1 MLTDVSIRKL
11 SLPKSRREVADGKV
25 SGLYLVLQPTGARSW
40 ALRYRANGQPRKL
53 TLGSCPPITIAAAR
67 RRATEALDRVA
78 AGEDPAAAK
87 QASRA
92 KARAER
98 AIGVDLVERVVEL
111 FIERHLRP
119 RTRSWR
125 RAERLLVNEVV
136 ARWKGRRL
144 SQITRAD
151 VHDMLDEI
159 IDRGALIQANRVFS
173 QFRAMCRWAV
183 GRGIVERSPCEGLK
197 APSVEARR
205 ERVLSDA
212 ELCLA
217 WRAAGIIGWP
227 FGAVAQLL
235 ILTGARKSEV
245 ANMRWSELDLAG
257 RVWRLPKERSK
268 NGREHTV
275 PLSDPAIAILEGLP
289 RIGDA
294 ADGFV
299 FSVRSGAPIRGFSR
313 AKMIIDRTILE
324 LMREEAEAR
333 GDDPQRVRPPEPW
346 VIHDLRRTV
355 ATGLQRLG
363 VRLEVTEAILNHI
376 SGTQGGIVG
385 IYQRHTFSEEKKIA
399 LTTWAEHV
407 AAILGGGEPA
417 ATNVIEIAQAGH
429 R

>member
-1 MLTDVSIRKL
+1 MER
-11 SLPKSRREVADGKV
+11 PPPVAGH
-25 SGLYLVLQPTGARSW
+25 
-40 ALRYRANGQPRKL
+40 
-53 TLGSCPPITIAAAR
+53 
-67 RRATEALDRVA
+67 
-78 AGEDPAAAK
+78 
-87 QASRA
+87 
-92 KARAER
+92 ARA
-98 AIGVDLVERVVEL
+98 
-111 FIERHLRP
+111 H
-119 RTRSWR
+119 
-125 RAERLLVNEVV
+125 
-136 ARWKGRRL
+136 
-144 SQITRAD
+144 

-159 IDRGALIQANRVFS
+159 IDRSALVQANRVFS

-183 GRGIVERSPCEGLK
+183 GRGIIDRAPTEGLT

-205 ERVLSDA
+205 ERVLTDA

-227 FGAVAQLL
+227 FGAVAELL

-324 LMREEAEAR
+324 LMRAAASAR
-333 GDDPQRVRPPEPW
+333 GDDPQRVRAPEPW
-346 VIHDLRRTV
+346 VLHDLRRSV
-355 ATGLQRLG
+355 ATSLQRLG
-363 VRLEVTEAILNHI
+363 VRLEVTEAVLNHV
-376 SGTQGGIVG
+376 SGSRGGVTG
-385 IYQRHTFSEEKKIA
+385 IYQRHTWAEEKRAA
-399 LTTWAEHV
+399 LDAWA
-407 AAILGGGEPA
+407 ARLDAILGGEPA
-417 ATNVIEIAQAGH
+417 ATNVIEIARA
-429 R
+429 RT

>member
-1 MLTDVSIRKL
+1 MLTDLKL
-11 SLPKSRREVADGKV
+11 KALPRPKKRREIPDGRVA
-25 SGLYLVLQPTGARSW
+25 GLYLVHQASGAMSW
-40 ALRYRANGQPRKL
+40 ALRYRFDGASRKL
-53 TLGSCPPITIAAAR
+53 TIGRCPPITIAAAR
-67 RRATEALDRVA
+67 RRAQEALGEI
-78 AGEDPAAAK
+78 AGGKDPAAAK
-87 QASRA
+87 QASKA
-92 KARAER
+92 KAKAER
-98 AIGVDLVERVVEL
+98 EADSDHIERVIAL
-111 FIERHLRP
+111 FVERHLKP

-125 RAERLLVNEVV
+125 RAERLLVSEVV
-136 ARWKGRRL
+136 GRWRGKRL
-144 SQITRAD
+144 SQITRAH

-159 IDRGALIQANRVFS
+159 IDRGALVQANRVFS
-173 QFRAMCRWAV
+173 QFRAMCCWAV
-183 GRGIVERSPCEGLK
+183 GRGIIDRAPTEGLT

-205 ERVLSDA
+205 ERVLTDA

-333 GDDPQRVRPPEPW
+333 GDNPQRVRSPEPW

-363 VRLEVTEAILNHI
+363 VRLEVTEAVLNHV
-376 SGTQGGIVG
+376 SGSRGGLVG
-385 IYQRHTFSEEKKIA
+385 VYQRHTWAGEKRVA
-399 LTTWAEHV
+399 LDAWA
-407 AAILGGGEPA
+407 ARLDAILGNAPA
-417 ATNVIEIAQAGH
+417 ATNVIEIAQA
-429 R
+429 RA